1 MHRLVS
7 VMMALSLL
15 LGTLGK
21 LPPSLKKLQG
31 QMLLTQTREAL
42 GGLGGPV
49 SWFIGQ
55 YRPLFPD
62 I

>member
-15 LGTLGK
+15 LGTLEK
-21 LPPSLKKLQG
+21 LPPSLRKLQG
-31 QMLLTQTREAL
+31 QMLLIQTPEAL
-42 GGLGGPV
+42 GGLGGPD

>member
-1 MHRLVS
+1 
-7 VMMALSLL
+7 MMALSLL